1 MTTSSLPPAG
11 AAAFLAGAGTSATAL
26 RFVVFLAIAFFGAI
40 VFAGRAGLGSLSAGA
55 RSGAAFVLR
64 PSFPK
69 EPHVPANWRRYP
81 CMYTVFAA
89 IFSHVLLPA
98 KLNAASSVRHN
109 YKCHALVWPKVPGV
123 SPARP
128 SRAQELGSSRCLLRR
143 CMRKKTAQMP
153 A

>member
-1 MTTSSLPPAG
+1 
-11 AAAFLAGAGTSATAL
+11 
-26 RFVVFLAIAFFGAI
+26 
-40 VFAGRAGLGSLSAGA
+40 
-55 RSGAAFVLR
+55 
-64 PSFPK
+64 
-69 EPHVPANWRRYP
+69 
-81 CMYTVFAA
+81 MYTVFAA